1 MYLISNFICLQY
13 LIKNRTYVIKF
24 LQNIYSFYN
33 KLPWFAL
40 FFFFSKYQVILSA

>member
-24 LQNIYSFYN
+24 LQNII
-33 KLPWFAL
+33 L
-40 FFFFSKYQVILSA
+40 FIL